1 MNDLFAF
8 FDAMNIGDFQFV
20 TNMTD
25 EEVKKIS
32 PFVLLMWVN
41 GAVSDTEMRVVM
53 TNSFVNEHVFGLAK
67 HPRLLLKMF
76 IASNQGLGD
85 SRYKYKKSVSGEQSA
100 SIKLIAKYYNI
111 TYNHARDYLP
121 MLGKDDI
128 KELKDI
134 YG

>member
-32 PFVLLMWVN
+32 PFVLLMWQ
-41 GAVSDTEMRVVM
+41 ATSDTETHVVM
-53 TNSFVNEHVFGLAK
+53 TNNFCNEHVFGLAK

-85 SRYKYKKSVSGEQSA
+85 SRYKFKKSVSSEQSA
-100 SIKLIAKYYNI
+100 SIKLITKYYNI